1 MRKRLWV
8 IRALPL
14 FFVLVAP
21 SALLAD
27 GTVYYFSQQIG
38 NSSIEG
44 TITTDGAMGNLS
56 LQDLNSFSFG
66 VTQAT
71 STGSGGAG
79 GTAKQ
84 PGNTVTTMISGL
96 NFTDII
102 STSFGVTQATSTGT
116 GGAGG
121 SAKQP
126 GNTVTTVLSGQDF
139 TATPSALLFNFSGK
153 DDGYLAFEVV
163 LPTGA
168 VEYLCWGNGAWPCS
182 SNDPQGI
189 AISNILGDGVYSFV
203 GESGTQVIA
212 FTTPAPEPTTTT
224 LLLAGLFL
232 LQIPAFRKRMRR
244 CDTPVS

>member
-1 MRKRLWV
+1 MRKRLWA
-8 IRALPL
+8 IRVLPL

-27 GTVYYFSQQIG
+27 GTVYYFTQQIG
-38 NSSIEG
+38 DSSIVG
-44 TITTDGAMGNLS
+44 TITTNGTMGNIT
-56 LQDLNSFSFG
+56 LQDLDSF
-66 VTQAT
+66 
-71 STGSGGAG
+71 
-79 GTAKQ
+79 
-84 PGNTVTTMISGL
+84 
-96 NFTDII
+96 
-102 STSFGVTQATSTGT
+102 SFGVTQATSTGT

-121 SAKQP
+121 TEKEHGGTVTTVISGANFTDIKSTSFGVSQATSTATGAGGTAKEP
-126 GNTVTTVLSGQDF
+126 GSTVTTVLSGQDF

-168 VEYLCWGNGAWPCS
+168 LEYLCWGNGAWPCS
-182 SNDPQGI
+182 PADPQGI
-189 AISNILGDGVYSFV
+189 AMDNIAGDGVYSFV

-212 FTTPAPEPTTTT
+212 STTPAPEPTTTT
-224 LLLAGLFL
+224 LLLTGLFL